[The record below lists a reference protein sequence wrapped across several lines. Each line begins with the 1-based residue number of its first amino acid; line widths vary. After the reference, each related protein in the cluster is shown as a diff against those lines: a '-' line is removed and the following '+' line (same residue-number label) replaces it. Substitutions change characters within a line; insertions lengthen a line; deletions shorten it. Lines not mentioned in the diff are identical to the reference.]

1 MDFSFYDVETDALD
15 ACRAG
20 SKRTCCTT
28 ASSSVDRVYIG
39 DSMGSVAACSARGA
53 VALKKQLFDG
63 AVHRMAF
70 VSNAEVGDVL
80 FCVGVGE
87 CAGDVGLSE
96 DLYLKVLV
104 GGEMESCICA
114 LNLAGRTDMRHG
126 YSTKG
131 EVSSFAVSSSGSL
144 VAVGFQDGSVLLVAL
159 AISRPGPMCRTG
171 THVLLAA
178 SAEDLSRPVTGLHF
192 MQGGNTGDNVARL
205 FVVFDTSTSDTMA
218 GRRSLSQNGGRP
230 RTETD
235 AALGG
240 VVVFTLDKTSRLIEV
255 RRESRSDLHFP
266 CEALDLQGAAANC
279 SHVCVDTEQL
289 VVARRKFV
297 SVYSSSRK
305 ESEKESQEQGEPC
318 GVHCIS
324 SSEILIYSSTHY
336 AVCDLVDRTRYCT
349 GDVPTGHE
357 IAMVASTKSAVFLV
371 TESGNLVGLHRKDQ
385 KSRIGQY
392 ADRAL
397 FRPALELAA
406 REGMGSGVCATVAR
420 QYGDH
425 LLALGDEEGALSNY
439 ANAVGDMARP
449 RYAYVGQKLLL
460 LLLPLPLLL
469 LLLLPLSPPPP
480 LTLPRTPTSPPPPP
494 ASSFAS

>member
-1 MDFSFYDVETDALD
+1 MDFSFYDIETDALD

-28 ASSSVDRVYIG
+28 ASSSADRVYMG
-39 DSMGSVAACSARGA
+39 DSTGSVAACSAHGA

-70 VSNAEVGDVL
+70 VSNAEAGDIL

-87 CAGDVGLSE
+87 CAGDAGLSD

-104 GGEMESCICA
+104 GSEMESCICA
-114 LNLAGRTDMRHG
+114 LNLAGYTDTRHG
-126 YSTKG
+126 HSKG
-131 EVSSFAVSSSGSL
+131 GVSSFAVSNSGSL

-192 MQGGNTGDNVARL
+192 VQGGNSGDNVARL
-205 FVVFDTSTSDTMA
+205 FVVCDTSTSDTMA
-218 GRRSLSQNGGRP
+218 GRRSLSQSGGRP

-235 AALGG
+235 AATGG

-255 RRESRSDLHFP
+255 RRESRSELHFP
-266 CEALDLQGAAANC
+266 CEALDVQGAAANC

-297 SVYSSSRK
+297 SVYSSTRK
-305 ESEKESQEQGEPC
+305 ESEREYQEKGEPS

-324 SSEILIYSSTHY
+324 SSEILIYSPTHY

-357 IAMVASTKSAVFLV
+357 IAMVASTLSAVFLV
-371 TESGNLVGLHRKDQ
+371 TDTGSLVGLHRKDQ

-406 REGMGSGVCATVAR
+406 REGMGSGVSAAVAR

-425 LLALGDEEGALSNY
+425 LLSLGDEEGALSNY

-449 RYAYVGQKLLL
+449 RYAYVDQKLR
-460 LLLPLPLLL
+460 LLL
-469 LLLLPLSPPPP
+469 LLLLLSPLPP
-480 LTLPRTPTSPPPPP
+480 LTLTLTPPRTPTPP